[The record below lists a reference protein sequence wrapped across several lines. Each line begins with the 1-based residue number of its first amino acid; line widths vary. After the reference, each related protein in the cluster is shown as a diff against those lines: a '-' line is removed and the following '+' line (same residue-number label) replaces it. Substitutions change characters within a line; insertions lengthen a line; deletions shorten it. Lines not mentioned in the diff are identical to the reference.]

1 MTSFGPNID
10 AFLVE
15 LSEVGVPFEF
25 GIDGASIRSL
35 VDTEGLV
42 CPICAVANQRLGLDR
57 WGLSVSGAKW
67 DAQLQIT
74 LAECLVIASAAD
86 SGEDTPLRR
95 ALVQACGLA

>member
-15 LSEVGVPFEF
+15 LSEVGVEF
-25 GIDGASIRSL
+25 QFDINGASIRSL
-35 VDTEGLV
+35 VGMA
-42 CPICAVANQRLGLDR
+42 CPVCAVANQRLGLYTWRLRMCDAR
-57 WGLSVSGAKW
+57 R

-74 LAECLVIASAAD
+74 LAECLTIAAAAD

-95 ALVQACGLA
+95 ALLQACGLA